1 MKYNTLDERTCDIDL
16 VLAAAEYFGLSDTKV
31 TKGWAAE
38 AKKHGAPAAEIR
50 RLESAF
56 DHEDLAKALAL
67 LPLVSTY
74 PRSPYPANQKDAQT
88 RA

>member
-1 MKYNTLDERTCDIDL
+1 L
-16 VLAAAEYFGLSDTKV
+16 VLAAAEYFGLSDTKAPTTVKAVAKV
-31 TKGWAAE
+31 TKGWSTD

-67 LPLVSTY
+67 LPPVSN
-74 PRSPYPANQKDAQT
+74 SPMPHD

>member
-1 MKYNTLDERTCDIDL
+1 MKAR
-16 VLAAAEYFGLSDTKV
+16 LAVKAVAKV

-38 AKKHGAPAAEIR
+38 AKKHSAPAAEIR

-67 LPLVSTY
+67 LRPLSA
-74 PRSPYPANQKDAQT
+74 PLDDSGAS
-88 RA
+88 